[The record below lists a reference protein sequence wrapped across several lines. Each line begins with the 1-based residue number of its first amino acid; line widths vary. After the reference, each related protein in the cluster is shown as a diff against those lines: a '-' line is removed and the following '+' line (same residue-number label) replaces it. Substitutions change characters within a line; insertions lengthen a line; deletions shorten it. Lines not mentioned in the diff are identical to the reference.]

1 MLTTRSRDS
10 PSRRRPRSFRETR
23 RRAIRQACVTA
34 PAPEG
39 GPFKTAAVLFLVA
52 MLQAKLSA
60 LLRALVRIGEAVVAE
75 GLRSPLAA
83 GTVWPELFRDAGEKD
98 ADSGEP
104 LLPVHDP
111 IGGHDAGSSRL
122 RKGEQGA
129 AIVGCVGVGCRDGQK
144 VLDQSFDIGLPPTIP
159 ALPTRD
165 DVLDLSVEELEEPD
179 GLGMHGV
186 FLFWQSVNRSGC
198 R

>member
-1 MLTTRSRDS
+1 MGD
-10 PSRRRPRSFRETR
+10 
-23 RRAIRQACVTA
+23 RAGTGRVSL
-34 PAPEG
+34 E
-39 GPFKTAAVLFLVA
+39 TAAILFLVA
-52 MLQAKLSA
+52 MLEPKLAA
-60 LLRALVRIGEAVVAE
+60 LLRSLVGIGEAMVAE

-83 GTVWPELFRDAGEKD
+83 GTVWPELFRDAGEKN
-98 ADSGEP
+98 ADGGKP

-111 IGGHDAGSSRL
+111 ISGYDPGSSRL

-129 AIVGCVGVGCRDGQK
+129 AIVGCIGIGCRDGQK
-144 VLDQSFDIGLPPTIP
+144 VLDQSFDIRLPPAIP

-186 FLFWQSVNRSGC
+186 FLFWQSVNRNGW
-198 R
+198 